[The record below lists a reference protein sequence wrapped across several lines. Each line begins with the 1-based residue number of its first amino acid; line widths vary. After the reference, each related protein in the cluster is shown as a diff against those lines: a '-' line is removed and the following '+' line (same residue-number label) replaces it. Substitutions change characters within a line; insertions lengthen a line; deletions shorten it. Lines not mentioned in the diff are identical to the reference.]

1 MRLNVEQRRI
11 IENKP
16 NGHVLVKGVAGSGKT
31 TVAVHKIPF
40 LLKDYTY
47 EKDDKILVITY
58 NKSLINYIKYIYE
71 EIERNKENEQ
81 LTLGI
86 YESGDKDKLYIETID
101 NMMFKYFTSYIK
113 EEKLEKL
120 RVATEKQ
127 INKAMVEAINV
138 VKQEYEK
145 VNVLDRKNLTFII
158 EEIRWMKSCN
168 YKDIEEYQTIDRIGR
183 ISNNN
188 VESTHKLR
196 KNSKIRKAIF
206 EVMIQYND
214 NLKKE
219 KLVDLQDVALM
230 ALRQAKR
237 EVGEK
242 YTHIIVD
249 ETQDLTR
256 VQLEF
261 IKTLYMNRSYS
272 SMLFVSDTAQ
282 SIYPEA
288 WLVKGRSFTSIGL
301 DMTGKST
308 SLSKSYRTTMQI
320 AYAAYSL
327 IEDDKNILEDDNFV
341 KPSLIDKQG
350 VYPVYRGFKNK
361 VSEAE
366 YIAETIENELKN
378 KYDYKDIAII
388 SKFKNQLKDIKI
400 FLEKN
405 NIPYKELE
413 SNEELDFNEDC
424 VKLLTMHCAKGL
436 QFKAVII
443 AGLND
448 KIIPSRDF
456 ANEFE
461 DSDFVESIDR
471 RLLYVGMTRATEELF
486 LSSYGNPSKFIKD
499 ISCKYLRINSKCN
512 FRKLHR
518 IDIDEYLFTYK
529 IDDIYKS
536 EEITRQWIISELMNR
551 YGYPK
556 DLIDVEVK
564 VNIEAKA
571 EVVDI
576 VVYVYENKDKV
587 PFIFIKSNKLGAGT
601 ESEISHLKICM
612 NIFDTV
618 KYGVVTDGNEIVII
632 NDDFEEV
639 DDALEGDED
648 EFIDIVKLDIDE
660 AYQKVLNGEIV
671 DAKTVIAIMYAY
683 QQVHL

>member
-168 YKDIEEYQTIDRIGR
+168 YTDIEEYQTIDRIGR

>member
-168 YKDIEEYQTIDRIGR
+168 YTDIEEYQTIDRIGR

-230 ALRQAKR
+230 ALKQAKR

-350 VYPVYRGFKNK
+350 VYPVYRGFK
-361 VSEAE
+361 
-366 YIAETIENELKN
+366 
-378 KYDYKDIAII
+378 
-388 SKFKNQLKDIKI
+388 
-400 FLEKN
+400 
-405 NIPYKELE
+405 
-413 SNEELDFNEDC
+413 
-424 VKLLTMHCAKGL
+424 
-436 QFKAVII
+436 
-443 AGLND
+443 
-448 KIIPSRDF
+448 
-456 ANEFE
+456 
-461 DSDFVESIDR
+461 
-471 RLLYVGMTRATEELF
+471 
-486 LSSYGNPSKFIKD
+486 
-499 ISCKYLRINSKCN
+499 
-512 FRKLHR
+512 
-518 IDIDEYLFTYK
+518 
-529 IDDIYKS
+529 IY
-536 EEITRQWIISELMNR
+536 
-551 YGYPK
+551 
-556 DLIDVEVK
+556 
-564 VNIEAKA
+564 
-571 EVVDI
+571 
-576 VVYVYENKDKV
+576 
-587 PFIFIKSNKLGAGT
+587 
-601 ESEISHLKICM
+601 C
-612 NIFDTV
+612 
-618 KYGVVTDGNEIVII
+618 
-632 NDDFEEV
+632 
-639 DDALEGDED
+639 
-648 EFIDIVKLDIDE
+648 
-660 AYQKVLNGEIV
+660 
-671 DAKTVIAIMYAY
+671 
-683 QQVHL
+683 

>member
-168 YKDIEEYQTIDRIGR
+168 YTDIEEYQTIDRIGR

-230 ALRQAKR
+230 ALKQAKR

-424 VKLLTMHCAKGL
+424 VKLLTMHCVKGL

-639 DDALEGDED
+639 DDIPSFNKRMISSVNL
-648 EFIDIVKLDIDE
+648 V
-660 AYQKVLNGEIV
+660 
-671 DAKTVIAIMYAY
+671 
-683 QQVHL
+683 

>member
-168 YKDIEEYQTIDRIGR
+168 YTDIEEYQTIDRIGR

-230 ALRQAKR
+230 ALKQAKR

-261 IKTLYMNRSYS
+261 IKILYMNRSYS

-571 EVVDI
+571 EVVDV

-601 ESEISHLKICM
+601 ESEINHIKMCM

-639 DDALEGDED
+639 DDIPSFNKRMISSVNL
-648 EFIDIVKLDIDE
+648 V
-660 AYQKVLNGEIV
+660 
-671 DAKTVIAIMYAY
+671 
-683 QQVHL
+683 

>member
-168 YKDIEEYQTIDRIGR
+168 YTDIEEYQTIDRIGR

-230 ALRQAKR
+230 ALKQAKR

-288 WLVKGRSFTSIGL
+288 WLVNGRSFTSIGL

-639 DDALEGDED
+639 DDIPSFNKRMISSVNL
-648 EFIDIVKLDIDE
+648 V
-660 AYQKVLNGEIV
+660 
-671 DAKTVIAIMYAY
+671 
-683 QQVHL
+683 

>member
-1 MRLNVEQRRI
+1 MRLNVQQRRI

-168 YKDIEEYQTIDRIGR
+168 YTDIEEYQTIDRIGR

-230 ALRQAKR
+230 ALKQAKR

-486 LSSYGNPSKFIKD
+486 LSSYGNLSKFIKD

-571 EVVDI
+571 EVVDV

-601 ESEISHLKICM
+601 ESEISHIKMCM

-639 DDALEGDED
+639 DDIPSFNKRMISSVNL
-648 EFIDIVKLDIDE
+648 V
-660 AYQKVLNGEIV
+660 
-671 DAKTVIAIMYAY
+671 
-683 QQVHL
+683 

>member
-168 YKDIEEYQTIDRIGR
+168 YTDIEEYQTIDRIGR

-350 VYPVYRGFKNK
+350 GYPVYRGFKNK

-639 DDALEGDED
+639 DDIPSFNKRMISSVNL
-648 EFIDIVKLDIDE
+648 V
-660 AYQKVLNGEIV
+660 
-671 DAKTVIAIMYAY
+671 
-683 QQVHL
+683 

>member
-168 YKDIEEYQTIDRIGR
+168 YTDIEEYQTIDRIGR

-256 VQLEF
+256 VQFEF

-639 DDALEGDED
+639 DDIPSFNKRMISSVNL
-648 EFIDIVKLDIDE
+648 V
-660 AYQKVLNGEIV
+660 
-671 DAKTVIAIMYAY
+671 
-683 QQVHL
+683 

>member
-168 YKDIEEYQTIDRIGR
+168 YTDIEEYQTIDRIGR

-230 ALRQAKR
+230 ALKQAKR

-256 VQLEF
+256 VLLEF

-639 DDALEGDED
+639 DDIPSFNKRMISSVNL
-648 EFIDIVKLDIDE
+648 V
-660 AYQKVLNGEIV
+660 
-671 DAKTVIAIMYAY
+671 
-683 QQVHL
+683 

>member
-1 MRLNVEQRRI
+1 MRLNFEQRRI

-31 TVAVHKIPF
+31 TVAVHKIPL
-40 LLKDYTY
+40 LLKDYCY
-47 EKDDKILVITY
+47 EKDDKVLIITY
-58 NKSLINYIKYIYE
+58 NKSLINYVKYIYE

-168 YKDIEEYQTIDRIGR
+168 YTDIEEYQTIDRIGR

-230 ALRQAKR
+230 ALKQAKR

-536 EEITRQWIISELMNR
+536 EEITRQWIISELMDR

-639 DDALEGDED
+639 DDIPSFNKRMISSVNL
-648 EFIDIVKLDIDE
+648 V
-660 AYQKVLNGEIV
+660 
-671 DAKTVIAIMYAY
+671 
-683 QQVHL
+683 

>member
-86 YESGDKDKLYIETID
+86 YESGDEDKLYIETID

-127 INKAMVEAINV
+127 INKAMVDAIDV
-138 VKQEYEK
+138 VKKEYEK
-145 VNVLDRKNLTFII
+145 VNVLDRKNLNFII

-168 YKDIEEYQTIDRIGR
+168 YTDIEEYQTIDRIGR

-214 NLKKE
+214 NLEKE

-230 ALRQAKR
+230 ALKQSKK

-405 NIPYKELE
+405 NIPYRELK

-461 DSDFVESIDR
+461 DSDFIESIDR

-529 IDDIYKS
+529 IDDIYKN
-536 EEITRQWIISELMNR
+536 EEITRQWIINELMKR

-564 VNIEAKA
+564 VNIEVKA

-576 VVYVYENKDKV
+576 VVYIYENKDKV
-587 PFIFIKSNKLGAGT
+587 PFIFIKSNKLGEGT
-601 ESEISHLKICM
+601 DNAVNHIKMCM

-618 KYGVVTDGNEIVII
+618 KYGIVTDGNEIIII
-632 NDDFEEV
+632 NDDFKEV
-639 DDALEGDED
+639 DDIPS
-648 EFIDIVKLDIDE
+648 FNKRMISS
-660 AYQKVLNGEIV
+660 V
-671 DAKTVIAIMYAY
+671 DLV
-683 QQVHL
+683 

>member
-40 LLKDYTY
+40 LLNDYTY

-168 YKDIEEYQTIDRIGR
+168 YTDIEEYQTIDRIGR

-639 DDALEGDED
+639 DDIPSFNKRMISSVNL
-648 EFIDIVKLDIDE
+648 V
-660 AYQKVLNGEIV
+660 
-671 DAKTVIAIMYAY
+671 
-683 QQVHL
+683 

>member
-168 YKDIEEYQTIDRIGR
+168 YTDIEEYQTIDRIGR

-366 YIAETIENELKN
+366 YIAETIENGLKN

-471 RLLYVGMTRATEELF
+471 RLLYVGMTRTTEELF

-639 DDALEGDED
+639 DDIPSFNKRMISSVNL
-648 EFIDIVKLDIDE
+648 V
-660 AYQKVLNGEIV
+660 
-671 DAKTVIAIMYAY
+671 
-683 QQVHL
+683 

>member
-158 EEIRWMKSCN
+158 EEIRCMKSCN
-168 YKDIEEYQTIDRIGR
+168 YTDIEEYQTIDRIGR

-639 DDALEGDED
+639 DDIPSFNKRMISSVNL
-648 EFIDIVKLDIDE
+648 V
-660 AYQKVLNGEIV
+660 
-671 DAKTVIAIMYAY
+671 
-683 QQVHL
+683 

>member
-168 YKDIEEYQTIDRIGR
+168 YTDIEEYQTIDRIGR

-405 NIPYKELE
+405 NIPYKELK

-571 EVVDI
+571 EVVDV

-639 DDALEGDED
+639 DDIPSFNKRMISSVNL
-648 EFIDIVKLDIDE
+648 V
-660 AYQKVLNGEIV
+660 
-671 DAKTVIAIMYAY
+671 
-683 QQVHL
+683 

>member
-47 EKDDKILVITY
+47 EKDDKILVIKY
-58 NKSLINYIKYIYE
+58 KKSLINYIKYIYE

-168 YKDIEEYQTIDRIGR
+168 YTDIEEYQTIDRIGR

-230 ALRQAKR
+230 ALKQAKR

-632 NDDFEEV
+632 NEDFEEV
-639 DDALEGDED
+639 DDIPSFNKRMISSVNL
-648 EFIDIVKLDIDE
+648 V
-660 AYQKVLNGEIV
+660 
-671 DAKTVIAIMYAY
+671 
-683 QQVHL
+683 

>member
-168 YKDIEEYQTIDRIGR
+168 YTDIEEYQTIDRIGR

-288 WLVKGRSFTSIGL
+288 WLVNGRSFTSIGL

-639 DDALEGDED
+639 DDIPSFNKRMISSVNL
-648 EFIDIVKLDIDE
+648 V
-660 AYQKVLNGEIV
+660 
-671 DAKTVIAIMYAY
+671 
-683 QQVHL
+683 

>member
-120 RVATEKQ
+120 RFATEKQ

-168 YKDIEEYQTIDRIGR
+168 YTDIEEYQTIDRIGR

-230 ALRQAKR
+230 ALKQAKR

-261 IKTLYMNRSYS
+261 IKTLYINRSYS

-639 DDALEGDED
+639 DDIPSFNKRMISSVNL
-648 EFIDIVKLDIDE
+648 V
-660 AYQKVLNGEIV
+660 
-671 DAKTVIAIMYAY
+671 
-683 QQVHL
+683 

>member
-168 YKDIEEYQTIDRIGR
+168 YTDIEEYQTIDRIGR

-230 ALRQAKR
+230 ALKQAKR

-486 LSSYGNPSKFIKD
+486 LSSYGNLSKFIKD

-571 EVVDI
+571 EVVDV

-601 ESEISHLKICM
+601 ESEISHIKMCM

-639 DDALEGDED
+639 DDIPSFNKRMISSVNL
-648 EFIDIVKLDIDE
+648 V
-660 AYQKVLNGEIV
+660 
-671 DAKTVIAIMYAY
+671 
-683 QQVHL
+683 

>member
-168 YKDIEEYQTIDRIGR
+168 YTDIEEYQTIDRIGR

-230 ALRQAKR
+230 ALKQAKR

-461 DSDFVESIDR
+461 GSDFVESIDR

-639 DDALEGDED
+639 DDIPSFNKRMISSVNL
-648 EFIDIVKLDIDE
+648 V
-660 AYQKVLNGEIV
+660 
-671 DAKTVIAIMYAY
+671 
-683 QQVHL
+683 

>member
-168 YKDIEEYQTIDRIGR
+168 YTDIEEYQTIDRIGR

-282 SIYPEA
+282 SIYPAA

-587 PFIFIKSNKLGAGT
+587 PFIFIKSNKLGEGT

-639 DDALEGDED
+639 DDIPSFNKRMISSVNL
-648 EFIDIVKLDIDE
+648 V
-660 AYQKVLNGEIV
+660 
-671 DAKTVIAIMYAY
+671 
-683 QQVHL
+683 

>member
-168 YKDIEEYQTIDRIGR
+168 YTDIEEYQTIDRIGR

-230 ALRQAKR
+230 ALKQAKR

-536 EEITRQWIISELMNR
+536 EEITR
-551 YGYPK
+551 
-556 DLIDVEVK
+556 
-564 VNIEAKA
+564 
-571 EVVDI
+571 
-576 VVYVYENKDKV
+576 
-587 PFIFIKSNKLGAGT
+587 
-601 ESEISHLKICM
+601 
-612 NIFDTV
+612 
-618 KYGVVTDGNEIVII
+618 
-632 NDDFEEV
+632 
-639 DDALEGDED
+639 
-648 EFIDIVKLDIDE
+648 
-660 AYQKVLNGEIV
+660 
-671 DAKTVIAIMYAY
+671 
-683 QQVHL
+683 